1 MGDKENYIMYKNEVC
16 KIVDKKH
23 SSKVDK
29 DYYTLIPIKD
39 ESLVIDV
46 PSDNEFGFLRS
57 LMTKEE
63 AMELIHKMKKIPPL
77 KVEERTMESTY
88 KDLLYYGNQE
98 DLVKLIKTTYLRN
111 EAREKAKKKSSE
123 KDFKYFEKAEDF
135 LYQELAIALDI
146 PFDETKSFIQKQ
158 MESE

>member
-1 MGDKENYIMYKNEVC
+1 MLGKENYIMYKNEVC

-23 SSKVDK
+23 FSGIDK

-46 PSDNEFGFLRS
+46 PTDNEFGFLRS
-57 LMTKEE
+57 IMTKEE
-63 AMELIHKMKKIPPL
+63 AMDLIHKMKKIHPL
-77 KVEERTMESTY
+77 QVEERTMEATY
-88 KDLLYYGNQE
+88 KDLLYHGTQE
-98 DLVKLIKTTYLRN
+98 DLVKIIKTTYLRN
-111 EAREKAKKKSSE
+111 EARKKGKKKSSE
-123 KDFKYFEKAEDF
+123 KDSKYFEKAEDF
-135 LYQELAIALDI
+135 LYQELSIALDI